1 MRFRS
6 KGLAAKV
13 LKIMRKKP
21 KQQRSRQTLDHF
33 YEATA
38 QLLQSGE
45 STSVTTNH
53 IADRAGFSIGTLYRY
68 FPNKRAI
75 LHGLAVREMERQ
87 EAAAL
92 AMLEASEGATGWELI
107 RRLIDFQ
114 LNAFGGRSRTRRRMI
129 LNMVNDREVTKLIVR
144 AQRGQVRLLRLLQD
158 MLVVREPERYRKLS
172 DSQLHI
178 VSAGLSGAI
187 RVSVLAAPE
196 ILEDA
201 CFGQDLADLV
211 ERGFLRLPD
220 KDTPAGIALPASPSG

>member
-1 MRFRS
+1 
-6 KGLAAKV
+6 
-13 LKIMRKKP
+13 MRKQP
-21 KQQRSRQTLDHF
+21 KQQRARQTLDHF

-45 STSVTTNH
+45 SNTVTTNH

-75 LHGLAVREMERQ
+75 LHGLAMREMERQ

-92 AMLEASEGATGWELI
+92 AMLEASEGTTGRELV
-107 RRLIDFQ
+107 RQLIDFH

-129 LNMVNDREVTKLIVR
+129 LNMINDRDATKLIVR

-158 MLVVREPERYRKLS
+158 MLAAREPDRYRKLT

-187 RVSVLAAPE
+187 RVSVLTAPE
-196 ILEDA
+196 ILEDS
-201 CFGQDLADLV
+201 CFGRDLSDLV
-211 ERGFLRLPD
+211 ERSFLRLAD
-220 KDTPAGIALPASPSG
+220 ADTLADIGSHASSSG